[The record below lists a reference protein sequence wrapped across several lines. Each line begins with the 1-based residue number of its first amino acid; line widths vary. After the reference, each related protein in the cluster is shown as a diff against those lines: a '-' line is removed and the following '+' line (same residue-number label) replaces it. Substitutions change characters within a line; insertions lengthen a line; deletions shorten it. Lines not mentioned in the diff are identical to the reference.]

1 MIKIIMKIIMEI
13 TMIIKLVP
21 VITCLG
27 GRFVINCPSAFLQLS
42 EITRAIYPNNLPNQ
56 RCDYWIITPNQ
67 QKLCIETV
75 RN

>member
-1 MIKIIMKIIMEI
+1 MEI

-67 QKLCIETV
+67 QTLCIETV